1 MAGMPRVAPGASANL
16 SLPLD
21 ARAPEVVRAL
31 VDAVAILG
39 ADFRPR
45 MMLGAFAPAAGDDDP
60 AAADARMRD
69 WVHPADLG
77 RVGEAIQA
85 ACADPTTEVRVDA
98 RSFDKVLGWHT
109 VTLTFRSM
117 LDHPEIQG
125 IVVRAL
131 DQGVFEREARWRTLV
146 AESPIGIFEQDLDGR
161 CTFVNPAFERIMGMP
176 ASEALGFGWCRAVH
190 ADDLATMRSMSEH
203 PAHNE
208 TARAI
213 ELRIVGADASWR
225 WVSARS
231 TPMRGTDGTVSG
243 FLGTIEEVT
252 ERHRLEEKLEFDATH
267 DRLTG
272 LGSRALLAEE
282 LGGALARSRRS
293 KRATALLFIDLD
305 GFKRVNDMLGHA
317 TGDELLVQVAQRLTS
332 AVRDGDVC
340 VRLGGDEFVV
350 CCADMDDPATSDA
363 LAQRLLERLS
373 APYDVHGHEVVVGA
387 SIGIAIAQGD
397 DPVSVDQLLSNA
409 DLAAYRA
416 KRMGRGRVV
425 MFDDDLR
432 RRLSRG
438 RRIARQIAALV
449 EQPAL
454 PLLCAPIVN
463 LTNGGLVGFDCSVDW
478 EGTGL
483 HDLDAIQVVVEEA
496 GMARAL
502 DTALIRTVVQQLAA
516 WEKKPPGPIVP
527 GLGVVLS
534 RTGATAPDVPD
545 MVREQLAKSGVVPS
559 LCWIGIPEAAVAH
572 DLEAAAFVA
581 TALDDLGVGVGL
593 RDFGSAVSSLE
604 QLRVLP
610 APTMTMTGQL
620 VASLR
625 DPLDD
630 VYTTLLDAIVKYA
643 RSLGRVVMAV
653 GVHDNEHAARLREV
667 GCHFGAGPAFGAA
680 LQPDQIAEFVARR
693 SL

>member
-1 MAGMPRVAPGASANL
+1 MPRVAPGAPAN
-16 SLPLD
+16 SNLPLD
-21 ARAPEVVRAL
+21 VRAPDVVRAL
-31 VDAVAILG
+31 ADAVSILG

-45 MMLGAFAPAAGDDDP
+45 MMLGAFAPGEGDADP
-60 AAADARMRD
+60 AAADARMAD
-69 WVHPADLG
+69 WVHPADLAK
-77 RVGEAIQA
+77 VVAAIQA
-85 ACADPTTEVRVDA
+85 ACADPTSEVRVDA
-98 RSFDKVLGWHT
+98 RAYDAVVGWHL

-117 LDHPEIQG
+117 LDHPEVQG

-131 DQGVFEREARWRTLV
+131 DQNVFEREARWRTLV
-146 AESPIGIFEQDLDGR
+146 AESPIGIFEQDLEGR
-161 CTFVNPAFERIMGMP
+161 CTFVNPAFERILAMSAP
-176 ASEALGFGWCRAVH
+176 EALGFGWCRAVH
-190 ADDLATMRSMSEH
+190 VDDLATMRSMSQE
-203 PAHNE
+203 PAH
-208 TARAI
+208 TVSPRAI
-213 ELRIVGADASWR
+213 EMRIVDADASWR

-231 TPMRGTDGTVSG
+231 TPLRGPDGAVTG

-282 LGGALARSRRS
+282 LGAALARTRRS
-293 KRATALLFIDLD
+293 NRACALLFIDLD

-317 TGDELLVQVAQRLTS
+317 TGDELLVQVAQRLT
-332 AVRDGDVC
+332 ATVREGDVC

-350 CCADMDDPATSDA
+350 CCADMDDPGTSDM
-363 LAQRLLERLS
+363 LAHRLLERLS
-373 APYDVHGHEVVVGA
+373 DPYEVHGHEVVVGA
-387 SIGIAIAQGD
+387 SIGIAVAQGD

-432 RRLSRG
+432 RRLAQG
-438 RRIARQIAALV
+438 RRIGRRVTALL
-449 EQPAL
+449 EEPTL
-454 PLLCAPIVN
+454 PLLYAPIVN
-463 LTNGGLVGFDCSVDW
+463 LGNGGLVGFDCTVDW
-478 EGTGL
+478 EGADL
-483 HDLDAIQVVVEEA
+483 HDLEAIGVVVEEA

-502 DTALIRTVVQQLAA
+502 DTALIRTMVQQLAG
-516 WEKKPPGPIVP
+516 WEKEPPGPIVP
-527 GLGVVLS
+527 GLSVVLS

-545 MVREQLAKSGVVPS
+545 MVREQLASSGVVPS

-572 DLEAAAFVA
+572 DLQAAAFVA
-581 TALDDLGVGVGL
+581 DALDDLGVGVGL

-604 QLRVLP
+604 QLRLLP
-610 APTMTMTGQL
+610 APTMTVTGQL

-625 DPLDD
+625 DPVDD
-630 VYTTLLDAIVKYA
+630 VHTTLLDAIMKYA

-653 GVHDNEHAARLREV
+653 GVHDKEHAARLREI
-667 GCHFGAGPAFGAA
+667 GCDFGAGPAFGAA
-680 LQPDQIAEFVARR
+680 LRRDQIAEFIARR